1 MIDVDIVG
9 QLIPNPITMFTQLC
23 STLVLFLLMR
33 KFLWK
38 SVKEFLAA
46 RGAKMQEDLTAGEQ
60 ARLAAETDR
69 AEAAAQLKNAGS
81 KSEEIVAAAVK
92 EAASRKEE
100 ILADAAHE
108 AEQVKSKAREQMAAE
123 REAMYSDMQKEMV
136 EVAMAAAGK
145 LLAKESGED
154 LDRQAIDAFVKEATD
169 GEGGCRPLCRSA
181 VSAVKRTGSDGRTK
195 GRSFGTAGCT
205 EEQPG
210 ASGVFPCRSRNG

>member
-1 MIDVDIVG
+1 
-9 QLIPNPITMFTQLC
+9 
-23 STLVLFLLMR
+23 
-33 KFLWK
+33 
-38 SVKEFLAA
+38 
-46 RGAKMQEDLTAGEQ
+46 
-60 ARLAAETDR
+60 
-69 AEAAAQLKNAGS
+69 
-81 KSEEIVAAAVK
+81 AAVK

-169 GEGGCRPLCRSA
+169 GE
-181 VSAVKRTGSDGRTK
+181 
-195 GRSFGTAGCT
+195 
-205 EEQPG
+205 
-210 ASGVFPCRSRNG
+210 

>member
-23 STLVLFLLMR
+23 STLILFLLMR

-38 SVKEFLAA
+38 SVKEFLAV
-46 RGAKMQEDLTAGEQ
+46 RGNKMQEDLTAGEQ

-69 AEAAAQLKNAGS
+69 AEAATQLKNAGS

-169 GEGGCRPLCRSA
+169 GE
-181 VSAVKRTGSDGRTK
+181 
-195 GRSFGTAGCT
+195 
-205 EEQPG
+205 
-210 ASGVFPCRSRNG
+210 